1 MALVAV
7 GTSHKEAPAAAG
19 PRTVLA
25 YLIRRLVAVVI
36 MVLVVL
42 LATFTVFY
50 MLPKW
55 AGQDIAVLFAG
66 KATGAEQVE
75 GIRTKL
81 GLDDPLFIQFW
92 DFVKG
97 IPLGRDYANGSDVT
111 HCPAPCFG
119 YSFVTEEPVWNT
131 LKEALP
137 VTAALAAGACVL
149 WLIAGVSTG
158 VLSALKRGS
167 VWDRAAMIGAL
178 GGVSLPIFF
187 TGMVAM
193 GIFVHSLG
201 WVHIQDSLSTDD
213 GIGVWFE
220 TLLLPWIVL
229 ALLNAAMYA
238 RLTRATML
246 DVLGEDYIR
255 TARAKGLGERVVI
268 TRHALRSAMTPIL
281 TVFGLDI
288 GVLLGGAVLTESTF
302 NLPGLG
308 LAAVQAISSKDL
320 PVILGVTLFAALAIA
335 VANLVVDLLYAVID
349 PRVRLG

>member
-1 MALVAV
+1 M
-7 GTSHKEAPAAAG
+7 
-19 PRTVLA
+19 LA
-25 YLIRRLVAVVI
+25 YLIRRLIAVVI

-42 LATFTVFY
+42 LATFTVFF

-66 KATGAEQVE
+66 KSSGAEQLA
-75 GIRTKL
+75 GIRIKL
-81 GLDDPLFIQFW
+81 GLDDPLLVQFW

-97 IPLGRDYANGSDVT
+97 IPMGRDYANGADVT

-119 YSFVTEEPVWNT
+119 YSFRTEAPVWET
-131 LKEALP
+131 LKDALP

-149 WLIAGVSTG
+149 WLVAGVATG
-158 VLSALKRGS
+158 VVSALKRGT
-167 VWDRAAMIGAL
+167 VWDRSAMITAL

-187 TGMVAM
+187 TGMIAM

-201 WVHIQDSLSTDD
+201 WVKIEDTLTTDD
-213 GIGVWFE
+213 PINIWFE
-220 TLLLPWIVL
+220 TLILPWIVL
-229 ALLNAAMYA
+229 AFLNAAMYA

-246 DVLGEDYIR
+246 EVLGEDYIR
-255 TARAKGLGERVVI
+255 TARAKGLGEAIVI
-268 TRHALRSAMTPIL
+268 RRHALRSAMTPIL
-281 TVFGLDI
+281 TVFGLDL

-308 LAAVQAISSKDL
+308 LEAVKAISNKDL
-320 PVILGVTLFAALAIA
+320 PVILGVTLCASLAIA
-335 VANLVVDLLYAVID
+335 LANLVVDLLYAVID

>member
-1 MALVAV
+1 MA
-7 GTSHKEAPAAAG
+7 GAPHEGVPATAG

-25 YLIRRLVAVVI
+25 YLIRRLIAVVV

-42 LATFTVFY
+42 LATFTVFF

-66 KATGAEQVE
+66 KSSGAEQLA
-75 GIRTKL
+75 GIRIKL
-81 GLDDPLFIQFW
+81 GLDDPLLVQFW

-97 IPLGRDYANGSDVT
+97 IPMGRDYANGADVT

-119 YSFVTEEPVWNT
+119 YSFRTEAPVWET
-131 LKEALP
+131 LKDALP

-149 WLIAGVSTG
+149 WLVAGVATG
-158 VLSALKRGS
+158 VLSALKRGTI
-167 VWDRAAMIGAL
+167 WDRSAMITAL

-187 TGMVAM
+187 TGMIAM
-193 GIFVHSLG
+193 GLFVHTLG
-201 WVHIQDSLSTDD
+201 WVKIEDTLTTEDP
-213 GIGVWFE
+213 INIWFE
-220 TLLLPWIVL
+220 TLILPWIVL
-229 ALLNAAMYA
+229 AFLNAAMYA

-246 DVLGEDYIR
+246 EVLGEDYIR
-255 TARAKGLGERVVI
+255 TARAKGLGEAVVI
-268 TRHALRSAMTPIL
+268 RRHALRSAMTPIL
-281 TVFGLDI
+281 TVFGLDL

-308 LAAVQAISSKDL
+308 LEAVKAISNKDL
-320 PVILGVTLFAALAIA
+320 PVILGVTLCASLAIA
-335 VANLVVDLLYAVID
+335 LANLVVDLLYAVID